1 MTDCNPNSIRG
12 GGPENI
18 NYLSGNFFTFFIEK
32 IPNFRY
38 YVQSVNLPML
48 SSRSINQPAVFGTF
62 PKIPATNFVFDDL
75 QVTFLVDNEMKA
87 WKDIYN
93 WMKTLGNLKNYK
105 DAVNDD
111 AKFSMATLLIMNSAY
126 TPISKVN
133 FYYVFPVNL
142 GSINFSVTSQTTDP
156 VSMSVNFA
164 YSYYELIDI

>member
-1 MTDCNPNSIRG
+1 MTDCNPNTAIA
-12 GGPENI
+12 GGPENT

-48 SSRSINQPAVFGTF
+48 TSRAINQPAVFGTY

-93 WMKTLGNLKNYK
+93 WMKTLGNLKDYE
-105 DAVNDD
+105 DVVNHQD
-111 AKFSMATLLIMNSAY
+111 KFSMATLLITNSAY
-126 TPISKVN
+126 KPIAKVN
-133 FYYVFPVNL
+133 FKYVFPINL
-142 GSINFSVTSQTTDP
+142 GSINFSVQSTTTDP
-156 VSMSVNFA
+156 VSISANFA
-164 YSYYELIDI
+164 YSYYELEDI